1 MTVPRGKDTIEAVY
15 PFIMANCECT
25 IDVNVG
31 GYPFR
36 FNQKEIATGLLEWNR
51 YEVKGEMQKNQD
63 KKVEDNYYYYYLLWI
78 CYSKTKLCSYFHL
91 NPLPFQER
99 KREK

>member
-36 FNQKEIATGLLEWNR
+36 FNQKEIATGLLEWNGMGLGDAKKAR
-51 YEVKGEMQKNQD
+51 QK
-63 KKVEDNYYYYYLLWI
+63 
-78 CYSKTKLCSYFHL
+78 S
-91 NPLPFQER
+91 R
-99 KREK
+99 R

>member
-36 FNQKEIATGLLEWNR
+36 FNQKEIATGLLEWIDM
-51 YEVKGEMQKNQD
+51 E
-63 KKVEDNYYYYYLLWI
+63 
-78 CYSKTKLCSYFHL
+78 
-91 NPLPFQER
+91 
-99 KREK
+99 